1 MGNQK
6 KEVQILQNKV
16 HKTLEMAKKRSKS
29 VLTTIEKEGSLL
41 QDFVAPLGGANKLSF
56 YSNGKL
62 SMNLKYQNEKG
73 KNTKKSYGL
82 HPHALAQCGEKLG
95 IPTRYIKDLG
105 TSTDKWQRDLAEEIL
120 NNHTVHSTRNK
131 VLVRT
136 VGDQVRGVLSDSY
149 RRLNSGD
156 IYAQYISAVGKA
168 GGQVIDAYASETK
181 TYIES
186 VLPEVI
192 SVPTANNGT
201 VHMVFG
207 TRISNSDFGDGALEV
222 RAFNMQVVCMN
233 GMTRKSLMR
242 QIHLGRRIPDEM
254 LVQDDTWKADTMAQ
268 GLLVRDLVL
277 NNMNKNSILEHAQ
290 KIQNASRK
298 TVDFENQIKLLPRKG
313 ILKNECASI
322 TKALLDNRADQGLQ
336 GEPSLWK
343 LTQAITAVANQGDD
357 LRRKRELGE
366 VAGALLDTV

>member
-1 MGNQK
+1 MGK
-6 KEVQILQNKV
+6 SKTEVQILQDKV
-16 HKTLEMAKKRSKS
+16 NKTLESAKKRSKS
-29 VLTTIEKEGSLL
+29 VLTTIEKEGNML

-56 YSNGKL
+56 YSNGNLK
-62 SMNLKYQNEKG
+62 MNLKYPNEKG
-73 KNTKKSYGL
+73 RNTKKSFVM

-95 IPTRYIKDLG
+95 IPTRYIKELG
-105 TSTDKWQRDLAEEIL
+105 TGEKWQRDLAEEIL
-120 NNHTVHSTRNK
+120 NNHTIHTHRNK

-149 RRLNSGD
+149 RRLNSSE
-156 IYAQYISAVGKA
+156 IYGQYIQAVGKA
-168 GGQVIDAYASETK
+168 GGQIIDAYASETK

-186 VLPEVI
+186 VVPQVI
-192 SVPTANNGT
+192 PVPTEKNGV

-207 TRISNSDFGDGALEV
+207 TRISNSDFGDGALEI

-254 LVQDDTWKADTMAQ
+254 LVQDDTWKADTVAQ
-268 GLLVRDLVL
+268 GLIVRDLVL
-277 NNMNKNSILEHAQ
+277 NNMTKSSITEHAQ
-290 KIQNASRK
+290 KIQKASRK
-298 TVDFENQIKLLPRKG
+298 TVDLENQIKLLPRKG
-313 ILKNECASI
+313 ILKSECESI
-322 TKALLDNRADQGLQ
+322 GKVLMESRKEHGVQ